1 VDTDVRL
8 PRFKPGQDGT
18 AAFKGD
24 VLDDQSAGNRDWG
37 HLHFF
42 GEVLEMSSAALTC
55 PGLRLH
61 FCCMIAFKN
70 FLRRKPVRR
79 LKLPNPKVFVLI
91 RGAEEERID
100 AVYDESGETML
111 KLIVYTRTK

>member
-1 VDTDVRL
+1 
-8 PRFKPGQDGT
+8 
-18 AAFKGD
+18 
-24 VLDDQSAGNRDWG
+24 
-37 HLHFF
+37 
-42 GEVLEMSSAALTC
+42 
-55 PGLRLH
+55 
-61 FCCMIAFKN
+61 MIAFKN